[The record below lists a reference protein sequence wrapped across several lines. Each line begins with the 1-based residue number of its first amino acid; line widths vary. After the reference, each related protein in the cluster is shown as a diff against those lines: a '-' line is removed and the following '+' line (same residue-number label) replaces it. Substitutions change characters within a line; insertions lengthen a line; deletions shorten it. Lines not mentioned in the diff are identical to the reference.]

1 MITAHATVTNMH
13 AKVFKPDLHASKTTM
28 TSEMLSYSKSLKHY
42 TEKESYSFS
51 ASISSVL
58 DDYSLGKKV
67 LVPYT
72 NAYSS
77 SNRQ

>member
-1 MITAHATVTNMH
+1 MIIWYFYFLLAVSVDSQATFLLFEQLLLPYRYVI
-13 AKVFKPDLHASKTTM
+13 
-28 TSEMLSYSKSLKHY
+28 LSHLST

-51 ASISSVL
+51 VSISSIL

-77 SNRQ
+77 SNRD